1 MPKQR
6 IILFALAL
14 VGLILVFTF
23 LAGSWSSKVGEAIA
37 PSEQQQPAAVAT
49 AMMLTTADTRHF
61 SGQIQPRRQSS
72 VSARI
77 TARVADVLVES
88 GDQVQEGD
96 VLLRL
101 DNDDLSAR
109 VRQQQQSLAAAQA
122 RANEARSSFQRVSA
136 LVEQGLLPSASLD
149 EATAQR
155 DTAEAQLIGARE
167 ALSEAKTSESY
178 SVIVAPF
185 SGVVSDRTVFTGDIA
200 TPGMPLVSLYQP
212 ESLRF
217 EAAVSESVL
226 RFVEPNKAFMVEIDA
241 QNKTYPAVVTEIVPT
256 ADAASRSFKVR
267 LALET
272 TTPLN
277 PGMYGRLTVPT
288 GERDMVVVPVQSI
301 ESLGQLD
308 YVFVAVDQR
317 IERRLVRLGDTKV
330 VNGGYEWIEVHSGIS
345 AGEVVVM
352 QGEQ

>member
-1 MPKQR
+1 MSKQR
-6 IILFALAL
+6 IVLFALAL

-23 LAGSWSSKVGEAIA
+23 LAGSWSTKVGDTIA
-37 PSEQQQPAAVAT
+37 PSELEQPGAVAT
-49 AMMLTTADTRHF
+49 AMVLTTADTRCF
-61 SGQIQPRRQSS
+61 SGQVLPRRQSS

-101 DNDDLSAR
+101 DNDDLSSR

-122 RANEARSSFQRVSA
+122 RANEARSSFQRVST

-149 EATAQR
+149 EAIAQR

-185 SGVVSDRTVFTGDIA
+185 SGVVSDRAVFTGDIA
-200 TPGMPLVSLYQP
+200 IPGMQLVNLYQP

-217 EAAVSESVL
+217 EASVSESVL
-226 RFVEPNKAFMVEIDA
+226 RYIEPNKAFMVEIDA
-241 QNKTYPAVVTEIVPT
+241 HEQTYPAVVTEIVPT

-267 LALET
+267 LAIET
-272 TTPLN
+272 NNPLN
-277 PGMYGRLTVPT
+277 PSMYGRLTVPT
-288 GERDMVVVPVQSI
+288 GERDMVAVPVNSI
-301 ESLGQLD
+301 ESLGQLH
-308 YVFVAVDQR
+308 YVYVAVEQR
-317 IERRLVRLGDTKV
+317 IERRLVRLGNTKM
-330 VNGGYEWIEVHSGIS
+330 VNGAYEWIEIHSGIN

-352 QGEQ
+352 QGE

>member
-49 AMMLTTADTRHF
+49 AMMLTTADTRRF

-241 QNKTYPAVVTEIVPT
+241 QDKTYPAVVTEIVPT

>member
-1 MPKQR
+1 MSKQR

-14 VGLILVFTF
+14 MGLILVFTF
-23 LAGSWSSKVGEAIA
+23 LAGSWSSKVGDTIA
-37 PSEQQQPAAVAT
+37 PSEQQQPGAVAT
-49 AMMLTTADTRHF
+49 AMVLTTADTRRF
-61 SGQIQPRRQSS
+61 SGQVQPRRQSS

-101 DNDDLSAR
+101 DNDDLSSR
-109 VRQQQQSLAAAQA
+109 VRQQQQTLAAAQA

-167 ALSEAKTSESY
+167 ALSEAKTSERY

-185 SGVVSDRTVFTGDIA
+185 SGVVSDRAVFTGDIA
-200 TPGMPLVSLYQP
+200 TPGMQLVNLYQP

-217 EAAVSESVL
+217 EASVSESVL
-226 RFVEPNKAFMVEIDA
+226 RFIEPNKTFMVDIDA
-241 QNKTYPAVVTEIVPT
+241 HDQSYPAVVTEIVPT

-267 LALET
+267 LAIET
-272 TTPLN
+272 TAPLN
-277 PGMYGRLTVPT
+277 PGMYGRLTVPI
-288 GERDMVVVPVQSI
+288 GERDMVAVPVHSI
-301 ESLGQLD
+301 ESLGQLH
-308 YVFVAVDQR
+308 YVYVAVEQR
-317 IERRLVRLGDTKV
+317 IERRLVRLGDTKMI
-330 VNGGYEWIEVHSGIS
+330 NGAYEWIEIHSGIN
-345 AGEVVVM
+345 AGEVVVL
-352 QGEQ
+352 QGER